1 MVMMISHLAPLC
13 GVAQRSVRSAA
24 TALLRSASAAAATT
38 SNASQRG
45 AAANAA
51 PATRSFSTVADD
63 EVHKFNSVATDW
75 WAPESTTGVGA
86 LHQLNPVR
94 VKYIRSH
101 VIEHF
106 GGDEHDPEPL
116 KPFRVADIGC
126 GGGILSEALCR
137 IGGSMVSV
145 DPGSENIGAAK
156 RHASQNRVTSAI
168 DYRCCTSDDLVAQGE
183 QFDIVC
189 SLEVVEH
196 VTDVKAF
203 VQTLTPLVKPGGLLF
218 MSTINR
224 NPLAAALAVGMA
236 EYVLGL
242 LPPGTHDWRKFVQ
255 PEELQAILKE
265 EGFVVKDTSGIVGE
279 PVFRSWRIDPNCT
292 AINYILCAH
301 KPQY

>member
-1 MVMMISHLAPLC
+1 MATMQ
-13 GVAQRSVRSAA
+13 QRLLSAA
-24 TALLRSASAAAATT
+24 LRPAATMRRTALSTSSSAVSGNSLR
-38 SNASQRG
+38 G
-45 AAANAA
+45 
-51 PATRSFSTVADD
+51 FSTVADE
-63 EVHKFNSVATDW
+63 EVNKFNAVATDW
-75 WAPESTTGVGA
+75 WSPKSTTGVGL

-101 VIEHF
+101 VIAHF
-106 GGDEHDPEPL
+106 NGDDDDPEPL
-116 KPFRVADIGC
+116 KRLRVADVGC

-145 DPGSENIGAAK
+145 DPGAANIAAAK
-156 RHASQNRVTSAI
+156 HHAAQSPTTSTI

-183 QFDIVC
+183 QFDVVC

-224 NPLAAALAVGMA
+224 NPLAAALTVGMA
-236 EYVLGL
+236 EYVLRL
-242 LPPGTHDWRKFVQ
+242 VPPETHDWRKFVQ
-255 PEELQAILKE
+255 PEELSAILKE
-265 EGFVVKDTSGIVGE
+265 EGLVVKDTSGIVGE

-292 AINYILCAH
+292 AVNYILCAH
-301 KPQY
+301 KAEH